1 MGKKDGDNV
10 NNINSGKYEIGNRIR
25 KYREEAKLSQTQLAE
40 QIGVSNSRV
49 SNWEQGLNRPDADM
63 LAEICK
69 ALNVSPSLLLGIQLT
84 SEELNDRERKVI
96 QAYREKIELQHA
108 VHVLLGLEN

>member
-1 MGKKDGDNV
+1 M
-10 NNINSGKYEIGNRIR
+10 NNTNNGKYEIGNRIR
-25 KYREEAKLSQTQLAE
+25 KYREEAKLSQMQLAK
-40 QIGVSNSRV
+40 QIGVTNSRV

-84 SEELNDRERKVI
+84 SEELNDKERKI
-96 QAYREKIELQHA
+96 IRAYREKTELQLA
-108 VHVLLGLEN
+108 VDILLGINKE